1 MGRDSLE
8 TLWQAIHGRRRKK
21 KVKNKGD
28 VFARS
33 STGMGN

>member
-8 TLWQAIHGRRRKK
+8 TLWQAIHGRRKK